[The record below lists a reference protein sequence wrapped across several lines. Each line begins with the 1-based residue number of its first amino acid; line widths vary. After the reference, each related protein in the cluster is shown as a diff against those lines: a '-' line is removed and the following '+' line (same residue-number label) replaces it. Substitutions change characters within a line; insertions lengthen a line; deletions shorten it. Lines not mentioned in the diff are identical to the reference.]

1 MSEKTKKQ
9 PDIFLIAVIYYIA
22 LWVVWAGKVL
32 VLEPALEKMFS
43 MNVVALITGVIKLV
57 IWVVPAG
64 LLIRKYESEL
74 EVKPEEMFRMKKS
87 DWKTLLIVALIM
99 TAYVLFGA
107 YSNFKRIAINPDFKS
122 YSLIN
127 KFLIVGI
134 TEEIV
139 FRGFLFNATL
149 KKFKNRDIAI
159 AVNALMFLV
168 IHFPIWL
175 KDGAFISN
183 FTNLGFLTIIFLSVL
198 FSYYFA
204 EKRTLVIPV
213 ALHMLWDLLVTV
225 FYG

>member
-1 MSEKTKKQ
+1 MAEKTKKQ
-9 PDIFLIAVIYYIA
+9 PDIFLIGVVYYIA
-22 LWVVWAGKVL
+22 LWAVWAGKVL
-32 VLEPALEKMFS
+32 LLEPILENMFS
-43 MNVVALITGVIKLV
+43 MNVVALITGLIKLI

-64 LLIRKYESEL
+64 LLIKKYESEL
-74 EVKPEEMFRMKKS
+74 EIKAGEMFSMKKS
-87 DWKTLLIVALIM
+87 DWKTLIIVALIM

-107 YSNFKRIAINPDFKS
+107 YMNFKKIAINPDFKP

-139 FRGFLFNATL
+139 FRGFLLNATL
-149 KKFKNRDIAI
+149 MKFKNRDLAIAI
-159 AVNALMFLV
+159 NALMFLV

-204 EKRTLVIPV
+204 EKRTLVIPIV
-213 ALHMLWDLLVTV
+213 LHMLWDLLVTV